1 MEISMDDFNV
11 LSSEQS
17 RRDVKIAMLKMELQM
32 QESKHNQEMS
42 LLIKERDAL
51 WAENSSLR
59 EELSLMRT
67 DFENLRFENHWM
79 KQYILLSV
87 ERVKDFF
94 SHIRDFNLL
103 SAIKSFVL
111 DMMPRNASAEQIA
124 YARKVMELQMPEDS
138 PQIVIERAADV
149 IAAGGV
155 KNVKALSHD

>member
-1 MEISMDDFNV
+1 MDDFNV

>member
-1 MEISMDDFNV
+1 MDDFNV

-138 PQIVIERAADV
+138 PQIVIENAADV

-155 KNVKALSHD
+155 KNVKTLSHD